1 MNSNIL
7 KLMVCATIP
16 VALLSCKKDEE
27 PVKTDYIISQY
38 ENNELPE
45 KISFNGGGHSKS
57 MSKSIPSRNPT
68 SKYSS
73 RGNTASS
80 SAERRRRQ

>member
-45 KISFNGGGHSKS
+45 KISFNGGTSKS

>member
-45 KISFNGGGHSKS
+45 KISFNGGTFKVNVKVDTLTKS
-57 MSKSIPSRNPT
+57 NIEVFLPWQYRLVI
-68 SKYSS
+68 
-73 RGNTASS
+73 GGEAQ
-80 SAERRRRQ
+80 EQ

>member
-38 ENNELPE
+38 E
-45 KISFNGGGHSKS
+45 IQHR
-57 MSKSIPSRNPT
+57 SIPPVAIPPRH
-68 SKYSS
+68 
-73 RGNTASS
+73 
-80 SAERRRRQ
+80 RRRGAGGSENRETDQDFRGQCP

>member
-27 PVKTDYIISQY
+27 PVKTDYIISQ
-38 ENNELPE
+38 
-45 KISFNGGGHSKS
+45 
-57 MSKSIPSRNPT
+57 
-68 SKYSS
+68 
-73 RGNTASS
+73 
-80 SAERRRRQ
+80 

>member
-45 KISFNGGGHSKS
+45 RFHSTEGHSKS

>member
-45 KISFNGGGHSKS
+45 KISEGHSKS

-80 SAERRRRQ
+80 SAERRKRQ